1 MQLLMHSNYFPGCV
15 ILLLFWV
22 GSFDLASSQCPRMHG
37 KKTSASKNSKDSSD
51 EGGKPPGAKPV
62 KHYIQTT
69 FIFRDLSDDDRTFS
83 HICMEKLHNLRPR
96 LKSHAQ
102 VTIDNENID
111 CSVHHFAQCREYP
124 LKTSYHFLVVEDS
137 VHGAAVYS
145 LDRKHNTN
153 SNAVEMAILDALSRH
168 SLHPLVGYAS
178 KEATNEVGFVREVRP
193 AELEKFAE
201 ENMKDLRERSKSSPS
216 TIFTYSPYEL
226 RLLNQRILELRRHDF
241 DTQSVQSLKQFRG
254 GELLEAIDS
263 GKMVLVLFWTNA
275 QSVSSH
281 AFELWARVADAW
293 RQKYEAR
300 NDPELILG
308 SVACQ
313 DQTDVCTAF
322 AISHQNQHTIY
333 AYNDGKLIASQV
345 YMGEESFY
353 LQWLDIIVNT
363 KALKALENAEE
374 LARAKAGIVPDVP
387 GVRPA
392 VTIGTFSSEESEE
405 LRRFKKIAQM
415 LNGRYHLVYIINTKA
430 APTVITIRPFE
441 PLEKTIEYVGNFDQ
455 RSLLTHVTH
464 NSMPSLFDIG
474 NGFTSEI
481 FYPAKQIVLLI
492 FDSIL
497 HSELQKEFAI
507 AAGNNAMNNKA
518 RDKLFAQIDIQNSV
532 KLDKFMQNLEDSV
545 SCTLKFDANE
555 NVEKLISNSDRLKHK
570 VDIGASSVHPLKY
583 IQSEHINRIFG
594 EQDVKLLPEPRLAK
608 QSSVPM
614 HGHQDPHNLED
625 MDEGAISG
633 CPMMAHM
640 SHTDRADR
648 DEL

>member
-1 MQLLMHSNYFPGCV
+1 M
-15 ILLLFWV
+15 
-22 GSFDLASSQCPRMHG
+22 
-37 KKTSASKNSKDSSD
+37 
-51 EGGKPPGAKPV
+51 GGP
-62 KHYIQTT
+62 YRFFSTNFISIQV
-69 FIFRDLSDDDRTFS
+69 F
-83 HICMEKLHNLRPR
+83 
-96 LKSHAQ
+96 
-102 VTIDNENID
+102 
-111 CSVHHFAQCREYP
+111 
-124 LKTSYHFLVVEDS
+124 
-137 VHGAAVYS
+137 
-145 LDRKHNTN
+145 
-153 SNAVEMAILDALSRH
+153 
-168 SLHPLVGYAS
+168 
-178 KEATNEVGFVREVRP
+178 
-193 AELEKFAE
+193 
-201 ENMKDLRERSKSSPS
+201 
-216 TIFTYSPYEL
+216 
-226 RLLNQRILELRRHDF
+226 
-241 DTQSVQSLKQFRG
+241 
-254 GELLEAIDS
+254 
-263 GKMVLVLFWTNA
+263 
-275 QSVSSH
+275 
-281 AFELWARVADAW
+281 
-293 RQKYEAR
+293 
-300 NDPELILG
+300 
-308 SVACQ
+308 
-313 DQTDVCTAF
+313 
-322 AISHQNQHTIY
+322 
-333 AYNDGKLIASQV
+333 
-345 YMGEESFY
+345 
-353 LQWLDIIVNT
+353 
-363 KALKALENAEE
+363 
-374 LARAKAGIVPDVP
+374 AGIVPDVP

-415 LNGRYHLVYIINTKA
+415 LNGRYHLVYIINTKS

-441 PLEKTIEYVGNFDQ
+441 SLEKTIEYVGNFDQ
-455 RSLLTHVTH
+455 RSILTHVTH
-464 NSMPSLFDIG
+464 SSMPSLFDIG

-532 KLDKFMQNLEDSV
+532 KLDKFMQNLEVKTEQVPILCVFESDSV

-555 NVEKLISNSDRLKHK
+555 NVEKLIPNSDRLKHK